1 MTPSSERWPAWLWIR
16 FVVLVAASILM
27 LVLLLDNDIVVT
39 SWEWKTGTGARVM
52 SYEHS
57 LTCRKIKG
65 EGFEKQYCL
74 YETESDNTK
83 HVLGFD
89 PSEYDDVDEFE
100 GLVDGKGT
108 GGNPETSD
116 AHTSGTYKCKD
127 LIKKNDDGGG
137 FFTFRPLN
145 SPPLLQNDIEDVCC
159 DNMGEAHKMLIASTS
174 FALAALVASLLPIFG
189 ALTSIV
195 PYACLVFVAVAVGL
209 LGPALTL
216 SDTNGPITC
225 NDDWNEAM
233 RLNVTAGQNILN
245 GDEADILI
253 NDFGYGTSEEQR
265 EDGFWLMLA
274 ATVILGTLLLVEI
287 IMLASNYFKSPPSR
301 SNAPPPYDVEDSKG
315 FYFPGKKIGEL
326 FF

>member
-89 PSEYDDVDEFE
+89 PSEYDDDNGGDEDDESESVE
-100 GLVDGKGT
+100 GNQV
-108 GGNPETSD
+108 
-116 AHTSGTYKCKD
+116 HTSGTYKCKD
-127 LIKKNDDGGG
+127 MIRKGEDGGE
-137 FFTFRPLN
+137 FLDFPLIQTN
-145 SPPLLQNDIEDVCC
+145 IEDVCC

-174 FALAALVASLLPIFG
+174 FALAALLASLLPIFG
-189 ALTSIV
+189 MLVSIV

-233 RLNVTAGQNILN
+233 RMNVTAGQNILN

-265 EDGFWLMLA
+265 EDGFWLMLS

-301 SNAPPPYDVEDSKG
+301 SNAPPPYDVENSQG